1 MTAAATELFPHDV
14 PVLRTS
20 LVRHGLVDLSTS
32 PRARKTPAGP
42 ASSEDL
48 VAGDRGEE
56 QWTKAA
62 AAGGNSGF
70 QALIGV
76 NSVVVGHV
84 RAAEELRASLL
95 SPPSPR
101 DLQKIRAP
109 GTPTRRGEQPKSE
122 EERLRKRSV
131 SLRTGSPSAQA
142 AASSRP
148 QRVGSAASIAATLA
162 MAAVRRGDRPYYV
175 GAASGASRGSP
186 EQTPQPTEGVSMANL
201 LDIAVSLF
209 GSGLG
214 AGGRG
219 GRHSIDGDGSSK
231 SSGVVKSK
239 KKEEK
244 LVTFTVDVHTGGS
257 MTLGVTV
264 KELGGGAVF
273 VEDVRKLPGGSS
285 GPAELAGILVGDV
298 ILGINYEPLE
308 KGLVHTS
315 TRLAE
320 AIALAGFVKLQ
331 ISRCVRSKSWRQSPP
346 RKDCALVSELMW
358 RTAQLRKAG
367 LVSSAE
373 RHSIAGLVLQRMAW
387 EEGTSRAPAPLLAT
401 TPPVDSSVE
410 SAASALLDS
419 LVLEAKG
426 LRKAI
431 DVRCLHARTTLDT
444 VEVPSVWGPTSS
456 EVASSDAKAASPEAA
471 TPASTRATVRFVVR
485 VEDVGTGR
493 QWLVFPHYGEL
504 SALRQELLAIWPPI
518 ADLPFPAKRSSASRA
533 AAETAEAEET
543 VVEDRVVRLEAFL
556 DGALALLGMYVSID
570 PRCSGALRIVQDFLG
585 RPEDLFSA
593 DLALSP
599 ALRDQKRA
607 ELLLYR
613 LLNQADSPASR
624 MKHLLMRD
632 FESDTSLAPDVDSL
646 MKCASSRLRRLQD
659 FVLDHHEEQLSSCA
673 YTTSETREAIVRKAV
688 RRQVEL
694 SLYLPLRRCLWKE
707 LTWRIRD
714 PARKLE
720 RAIQALRRSPPAVF
734 GLETLGVLESE
745 EWGPVKEVMGQA
757 TRSVLPTD
765 QIDGLHRAAEHLT
778 VLHASLQL
786 NVCCDNG
793 DASTDAAD
801 SSCNGRSGSSAAL
814 SVDSRRTS
822 LKPYSREDRKG
833 EAGEEDREEGSV
845 RVESAT
851 APTHG
856 TLCPEEGEFGIR
868 ERDSNG
874 LRLGGRPHRQMPAVS
889 DSFTGDD
896 GSVTND
902 VASDSDGPSSAPA
915 LSLVD
920 EEQRLN
926 VVQELVEDELSWQAH
941 CVQDGDITT
950 EEVGGEA
957 LRPKFN
963 SSRSWSALSTSHDI
977 SPTPAKSSTSS
988 WESIGSLDEGAAPG
1002 ESDGGGEGA
1011 EEGVQ
1016 DHPEVAP
1023 PATRPSDQAMGAD
1036 DFLPL
1041 FALVLVHSAPLDLL
1055 LPQTI
1060 LTHLMDLDGSLSEA
1074 GYLVATLEAAVSFIT
1089 QVHASSLGAD
1099 GNQDSSP

>member
-32 PRARKTPAGP
+32 PRARKAPAGP
-42 ASSEDL
+42 ASSQDL
-48 VAGDRGEE
+48 AAGDRGEE

-70 QALIGV
+70 QALVGV

-84 RAAEELRASLL
+84 RAAEELRASLR

-109 GTPTRRGEQPKSE
+109 GTPTRRGEQPKSA

-131 SLRTGSPSAQA
+131 SLRTDSPSAQA
-142 AASSRP
+142 AASSRR
-148 QRVGSAASIAATLA
+148 QRAGSAASIAATLA

-175 GAASGASRGSP
+175 GAAGGASRGSP

-209 GSGLG
+209 GSGDG

-331 ISRCVRSKSWRQSPP
+331 ISRCVRSKSWRQSLP

-367 LVSSAE
+367 SAE

-387 EEGTSRAPAPLLAT
+387 EEGTSRALAPLLAT
-401 TPPVDSSVE
+401 TPPVDSSLE

-431 DVRCLHARTTLDT
+431 DVRCLHTRTIVET

-456 EVASSDAKAASPEAA
+456 EVASSDAKAAPPEAA

-493 QWLVFPHYGEL
+493 QWLVFPHYGDL
-504 SALRQELLAIWPPI
+504 SALRQELLAMWPPI
-518 ADLPFPAKRSSASRA
+518 ADLPFPAKRSSVSRAA
-533 AAETAEAEET
+533 AAETAETEET
-543 VVEDRVVRLEAFL
+543 VVEERVVRLEAFL
-556 DGALALLGMYVSID
+556 DGALSLLGMYVSID
-570 PRCSGALRIVQDFLG
+570 PRCSGALHIVQDFLG
-585 RPEDLFSA
+585 RPEDLFNA

-613 LLNQADSPASR
+613 LLNQADSPAAR

-734 GLETLGVLESE
+734 GLETLGVLASK

-757 TRSVLPTD
+757 TRNVLPTD
-765 QIDGLHRAAEHLT
+765 QIDGLRRAAEHLT
-778 VLHASLQL
+778 ALHASLQL
-786 NVCCDNG
+786 NACCDNG
-793 DASTDAAD
+793 DASTDATD
-801 SSCNGRSGSSAAL
+801 SSCNGRSGSSGAL
-814 SVDSRRTS
+814 SVDSRRAS
-822 LKPYSREDRKG
+822 LKLYSREDGKG
-833 EAGEEDREEGSV
+833 EAGEEDGEEGSV
-845 RVESAT
+845 RAEGAT

-874 LRLGGRPHRQMPAVS
+874 LRLGGRPDRQTRAVS
-889 DSFTGDD
+889 DSFTGD
-896 GSVTND
+896 GGRATND

-915 LSLVD
+915 LSLAD

-926 VVQELVEDELSWQAH
+926 VVQELVEDDLCWQAQ
-941 CVQDGDITT
+941 CVQDEDIAT
-950 EEVGGEA
+950 EEVDREA
-957 LRPKFN
+957 LRPNFN

-977 SPTPAKSSTSS
+977 SPTAAKSSTSS
-988 WESIGSLDEGAAPG
+988 WDSIGGLNEGAAPG
-1002 ESDGGGEGA
+1002 ESDGEGEGA
-1011 EEGVQ
+1011 EEGME

-1023 PATRPSDQAMGAD
+1023 PATQPSDQAMGAD

-1055 LPQTI
+1055 LPQTM

-1089 QVHASSLGAD
+1089 QVHASSLSAD

>member
-1 MTAAATELFPHDV
+1 
-14 PVLRTS
+14 
-20 LVRHGLVDLSTS
+20 
-32 PRARKTPAGP
+32 
-42 ASSEDL
+42 
-48 VAGDRGEE
+48 
-56 QWTKAA
+56 
-62 AAGGNSGF
+62 
-70 QALIGV
+70 
-76 NSVVVGHV
+76 
-84 RAAEELRASLL
+84 
-95 SPPSPR
+95 
-101 DLQKIRAP
+101 
-109 GTPTRRGEQPKSE
+109 
-122 EERLRKRSV
+122 
-131 SLRTGSPSAQA
+131 
-142 AASSRP
+142 
-148 QRVGSAASIAATLA
+148 
-162 MAAVRRGDRPYYV
+162 
-175 GAASGASRGSP
+175 
-186 EQTPQPTEGVSMANL
+186 
-201 LDIAVSLF
+201 
-209 GSGLG
+209 
-214 AGGRG
+214 
-219 GRHSIDGDGSSK
+219 
-231 SSGVVKSK
+231 
-239 KKEEK
+239 
-244 LVTFTVDVHTGGS
+244 
-257 MTLGVTV
+257 
-264 KELGGGAVF
+264 
-273 VEDVRKLPGGSS
+273 
-285 GPAELAGILVGDV
+285 
-298 ILGINYEPLE
+298 
-308 KGLVHTS
+308 
-315 TRLAE
+315 
-320 AIALAGFVKLQ
+320 
-331 ISRCVRSKSWRQSPP
+331 
-346 RKDCALVSELMW
+346 
-358 RTAQLRKAG
+358 
-367 LVSSAE
+367 
-373 RHSIAGLVLQRMAW
+373 
-387 EEGTSRAPAPLLAT
+387 
-401 TPPVDSSVE
+401 
-410 SAASALLDS
+410 
-419 LVLEAKG
+419 
-426 LRKAI
+426 
-431 DVRCLHARTTLDT
+431 
-444 VEVPSVWGPTSS
+444 
-456 EVASSDAKAASPEAA
+456 
-471 TPASTRATVRFVVR
+471 PASTRATVRFVVR

-570 PRCSGALRIVQDFLG
+570 PRCSGALRIVQGFLG

-714 PARKLE
+714 PARKLQ

-765 QIDGLHRAAEHLT
+765 QIDGLHRAAEHLAA
-778 VLHASLQL
+778 LHASLQL

-801 SSCNGRSGSSAAL
+801 SSCNRRSGSSGAL
-814 SVDSRRTS
+814 SVDSTSTS

-833 EAGEEDREEGSV
+833 EAGEEDGEEGSV
-845 RVESAT
+845 RVEGAT

-856 TLCPEEGEFGIR
+856 TMCPEEGEFGIR

-874 LRLGGRPHRQMPAVS
+874 LHLGGRPHRQMRAVS
-889 DSFTGDD
+889 DSFTGDK
-896 GSVTND
+896 GRATND

-915 LSLVD
+915 LSLAD

-926 VVQELVEDELSWQAH
+926 VVQEIVEDELCWQAQ
-941 CVQDGDITT
+941 CVQDGDIATG
-950 EEVGGEA
+950 EADREA
-957 LRPKFN
+957 LRPNFN

-988 WESIGSLDEGAAPG
+988 WDSIGSLDEGAAPG
-1002 ESDGGGEGA
+1002 ESDGGGEG
-1011 EEGVQ
+1011 GVE

-1023 PATRPSDQAMGAD
+1023 PATQPSDQAMGAD

-1089 QVHASSLGAD
+1089 QVHASSASAD